1 MDSSAQPDRFS
12 NLPDVLLVLII
23 SCLPFKDCIKTSV
36 LSKRWRYLC
45 LQTTNVS
52 FKESDFVNPT
62 LDETSWISARHA
74 FIDYACRWVDRI
86 QDQDVESFEISIS
99 RPSIYMSVIE
109 SLIAFAVGKQVKKL
123 VLDFSKPIWKTT
135 RDVHEYLDL
144 TVEVP
149 ESVYNLTSLESLT
162 VNACKMFDPL
172 RFKDLGIFKSLSLGY
187 MRLENVESL
196 LSKASRLESLSINE
210 CWGLDFKKIVGN
222 MREVAF
228 KNCDFPL
235 MSFSFDLPKVDIF
248 KYSGHIFCLDFE
260 KENMEIKE
268 VYLDFGVEGEY
279 EDEPTESH
287 IAQGEIVCNLL
298 NELRSAKT
306 LTVCPYLLQVI
317 QECHDPDFMLRDLE
331 AQHLVLRTKL
341 HPKEFMG
348 IRILFDKC
356 LVLQTLTFDYVPP
369 NPSFCSETISY
380 RGIYPQTHWL
390 QNISYK
396 CLIKTLKAVV
406 FKKFTGSLDQL
417 HMLNFLVRTGSGWVR
432 SLERVDLYMPNGLE
446 KDEMRVAREGATMLQ
461 RKTNLARI
469 ILHSPCDANGDTR
482 PIRIPKPNAKY
493 HHD

>member
-162 VNACKMFDPL
+162 VRACRTFDPL
-172 RFKDLGIFKSLSLGY
+172 RFKDVGIFKSLSFGY
-187 MRLENVESL
+187 MRLENLEPL
-196 LSKASRLESLSINE
+196 LSKASGLESLSINE
-210 CWGLDFKKIVGN
+210 CWGLDFKKIAGN

-228 KNCDFPL
+228 KNCDFPWTTC
-235 MSFSFDLPKVDIF
+235 SFNLPKVDIF
-248 KYSGHIFCLDFE
+248 KYSGDIFCFHFE
-260 KENMEIKE
+260 GMNTNMKE
-268 VYLDFGVEGEY
+268 VHLDFGVLGEY
-279 EDEPTESH
+279 DDELDDENTLK
-287 IAQGEIVCNLL
+287 VC
-298 NELRSAKT
+298 S
-306 LTVCPYLLQVI
+306 YLLQAI
-317 QECHDPDFMLRDLE
+317 HESDHPMHMLRPVKT
-331 AQHLVLRTKL
+331 QHLVLKTKL
-341 HPKEFMG
+341 EPREFHG
-348 IRILFDKC
+348 IRLFLKNCPD
-356 LVLQTLTFDYVPP
+356 LESLTFEMLPP
-369 NPSFCSETISY
+369 SPITRFTSY
-380 RGIYPQTHWL
+380 EGSDPRVYWL
-390 QNISYK
+390 YNITYN
-396 CLIKTLKAVV
+396 CMRKTLKTVV
-406 FKKFTGSLDQL
+406 VKNFKCGPNE
-417 HMLNFLVRTGSGWVR
+417 LNVLKYLIRSGSGLGSGPV
-432 SLERVDLYMPNGLE
+432 LEKVEIFVSNGL
-446 KDEMRVAREGATMLQ
+446 DESQKMYAYEGAEMLQ
-461 RKTNLARI
+461 RISEHVQVSWA
-469 ILHSPCDANGDTR
+469 
-482 PIRIPKPNAKY
+482 
-493 HHD
+493 